1 MKKIISLFIL
11 LFAFSFSMNAQ
22 EAKVESVDNVEEF
35 AKRDTKALVD
45 FLKLEGTITEDFY
58 RLFIHKHKVLAEGAG
73 EEQRIVLSNVMTKK
87 IEATLNADQMAK
99 LSKNAAL
106 LKQLTK

>member
-22 EAKVESVDNVEEF
+22 EAKIKKVDNLEES
-35 AKRDTKALVD
+35 AKKDSKALVD
-45 FLKLEGTITEDFY
+45 YLNLEGTITEDFY
-58 RLFIHKHKVLAEGAG
+58 RLMLHKHKALAEDIN
-73 EEQRIVLSNVMTKK
+73 EEQKSTISTIITKK
-87 IEATLNADQMAK
+87 IEATLDADQMAK

-106 LKQLTK
+106 LKQLTH